1 MQLVSR
7 LRPTCTSHVRTRNKA
22 DVPLRPSPR
31 GQSSRRSSLNAARKP
46 AEPFPRICQAAR
58 VGEIKAGERAPQR
71 LRLPS
76 SKWAYPKQARGDATR
91 VKRSSRRSGSERA
104 EGWDGRMAY
113 PVTVSPVT
121 RARRPRPT
129 TREGA
134 RMGAAWGARPR
145 AVGPWHAMRGGACC
159 CPQYFWNGRE
169 ARQSR
174 AGVQA
179 RRAGPARQS
188 SLL

>member
-1 MQLVSR
+1 MVSR
-7 LRPTCTSHVRTRNKA
+7 LRPACTSHVRTRNKA

-46 AEPFPRICQAAR
+46 AEPFPRICQRPGSAKLTQ
-58 VGEIKAGERAPQR
+58 ESER
-71 LRLPS
+71 LRGSDFQVPNGLI
-76 SKWAYPKQARGDATR
+76 Q
-91 VKRSSRRSGSERA
+91 SRREETRRESKGARDDPGARERRDGTA
-104 EGWDGRMAY
+104 EWAY

-159 CPQYFWNGRE
+159 CPPVFLERE
-169 ARQSR
+169 GGPPT
-174 AGVQA
+174 AGGVHA

>member
-7 LRPTCTSHVRTRNKA
+7 LRPACTSHVRTRNKA
-22 DVPLRPSPR
+22 DVPLRPSPI

-134 RMGAAWGARPR
+134 RMGAAWGRGL
-145 AVGPWHAMRGGACC
+145 VPWHAMRGGACC
-159 CPQYFWNGRE
+159 CPPVFLERE
-169 ARQSR
+169 GGPPTAG
-174 AGVQA
+174 GVQA